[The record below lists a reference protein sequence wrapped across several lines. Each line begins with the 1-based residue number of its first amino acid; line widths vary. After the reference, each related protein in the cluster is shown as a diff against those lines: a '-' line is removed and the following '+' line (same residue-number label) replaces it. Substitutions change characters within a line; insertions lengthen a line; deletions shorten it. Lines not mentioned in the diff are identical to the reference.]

1 MPALPSALVAVTKR
15 AVACDAEQH
24 FDASWGWRAGDWRR
38 QAHIDGEASAANEAF
53 LEAVADDSFEN
64 MPVGIALPI
73 GKLHRA
79 NVFQASMSNT
89 SSRRHTGQKAS
100 LGHETGKPRK

>member
-1 MPALPSALVAVTKR
+1 VIGLCAPHFFMLALPSALVAATQR

-24 FDASWGWRAGDWRR
+24 FDASRGWRAGDWRR

-64 MPVGIALPI
+64 MPVSFRL
-73 GKLHRA
+73 
-79 NVFQASMSNT
+79 T
-89 SSRRHTGQKAS
+89 SLIIRFAEGTFLDR
-100 LGHETGKPRK
+100 LE